1 VLGLAWVRA
10 RRRRRWSAE
19 SGGAGGL
26 RRWWGEPLWCR
37 KESSWFRGAWGT
49 EDRGN
54 NFQNVESKNEDMEAD
69 QGKGVTERLRRS

>member
-1 VLGLAWVRA
+1 
-10 RRRRRWSAE
+10 
-19 SGGAGGL
+19 
-26 RRWWGEPLWCR
+26 LWCR